1 MPFVKVIKNK
11 AYFKQ
16 FTTKLRRRREGKT
29 DYKARRR
36 LVIQDRNKYNSP
48 KYRLVVR
55 VTNTNVICQIIS
67 AKMVG
72 DQTLA
77 CAYSKELTSFGA
89 KAGLTNYAACYATGL
104 LLARRLLTKLGL
116 DKKYSGVKEADGK
129 VFEVTETE
137 DGPRAFKA
145 VLDVGLARTTT
156 GARVFGALKGAVD
169 GGLNI
174 PHSASRFPGWNKEKS
189 QLDSEKLRQRIFGT
203 HIAEYQ
209 RTLMKEDQ
217 DRYKQLFS
225 KYSAAGLNPD
235 GIVDMWKKVHT
246 AIRAN
251 PIVQKQAKKPRP
263 VNYKPKAYNEP
274 RNTTTQRLHRR
285 SQKLAKRQRLAEEA
299 AQEKRDAQRSKN
311 RAMGVRTGCSFTIAH
326 KACLG

>member
-36 LVIQDRNKYNSP
+36 LVTQDRNKYNSP

-55 VTNTNVICQIIS
+55 VTNTNVICQIVS
-67 AKMVG
+67 AKMIG
-72 DQTLA
+72 DETLA
-77 CAYSKELTSFGA
+77 AAYSKELPNFGA
-89 KAGLTNYAACYATGL
+89 KAGFTNYSACYSTGL

-116 DKKYSGVKEADGK
+116 EKKYAGIKEADGK
-129 VFEVTETE
+129 VFEVAEAE
-137 DGPRAFKA
+137 EGPRAFKA
-145 VLDVGLARTTT
+145 VLDIGLARTTT

-189 QLDSEKLRQRIFGT
+189 ELDSEKFRKRIFGT

-217 DRYKQLFS
+217 DKYKQLFS

-235 GIVDMWKKVHT
+235 GIAEMWKGVH
-246 AIRAN
+246 AKIRAN
-251 PIVQKQAKKPRP
+251 PTLKKEVKKRAAD
-263 VNYKPKAYNEP
+263 YKPKAFNQP
-274 RNTTTQRLHRR
+274 RNTTSQRLHRR
-285 SQKLAKRQRLAEEA
+285 AQKLAKRQRLQDEA
-299 AQEKRDAQRSKN
+299 AQ
-311 RAMGVRTGCSFTIAH
+311 
-326 KACLG
+326 

>member
-55 VTNTNVICQIIS
+55 VTNTNVICQIVA

-72 DQTLA
+72 DQTMA
-77 CAYSKELTSFGA
+77 AAYSSELPLFGC
-89 KAGLTNYAACYATGL
+89 KSGLTNYAACYATGL
-104 LLARRLLTKLGL
+104 LLSRRLLTKLGL
-116 DKKYSGVKEADGK
+116 EKKYAGVKETDGK
-129 VFEVTETE
+129 VFEVKDSE

-145 VLDVGLARTTT
+145 VLDIGLARTTT
-156 GARVFGALKGAVD
+156 GARIFGCLKGAVD

-189 QLDSEKLRQRIFGT
+189 TLDSEKLRQRIFGT

-217 DRYKQLFS
+217 DKYKQLFS
-225 KYSAAGLNPD
+225 RYAAAGLTPD
-235 GIVDMWKKVHT
+235 GIVEMWKGVH
-246 AIRAN
+246 AKIRAN
-251 PIVQKQAKKPRP
+251 PNTKKE
-263 VNYKPKAYNEP
+263 VKKKAANYKPKAFNQP
-274 RNTTTQRLHRR
+274 RNATSQRLHRQ

-299 AQEKRDAQRSKN
+299 AQ
-311 RAMGVRTGCSFTIAH
+311 
-326 KACLG
+326 